1 MKDLALGKN
10 VLEFCNHPHHMT
22 AGGDSMDYNALT
34 GGYLGIHHPSF
45 ITLDLEECVDVRQ
58 VSIKFIDWEDECNI
72 SGTNNVKQHY
82 AYRLL
87 CSEDKLVWTVLY
99 DTTVTN
105 KVYRRGWQWGV
116 FEQPI
121 RMRYFRI
128 HALHNPA
135 NSGFHV
141 VRLRLFDEE
150 NPVLQVGDHLHFHA
164 PYDLE
169 IGDAIPISIRIMN
182 LVQRLSNTVSELH
195 KQSDEYKYL
204 VNEVLEESMVFD
216 TVDGRVDQFRQII
229 TPYVAR
235 NLTTD
240 YEKESSQNIISWVV
254 SCGMLGLNIFFDV
267 FQAHHA
273 PLILVLRW
281 LLFIGTFAYALYL
294 VKDNLKS
301 FLFRKRHHDKAMSQL
316 PGIETRNKLNADTIF
331 SLRQTDGTKVPMF
344 LFNDTVGEYDAQTG
358 FHKIPNPGHL
368 EIILKENIE
377 ISYLRFLLWDN
388 CGTMKQQPS
397 RRKYHYRLLLG
408 RSAKNGNIIWDAV
421 YDNSLNPSN
430 GWQEFFFEDGVQR
443 IKGIKLQFFHTLALS
458 NGNNEN
464 TVTQLVCVQA
474 YENPSE
480 SICRWTNSSPR
491 YMYANPIKGL
501 SKNKII
507 IGGSDS
513 HIGYMAES
521 KITSKINLYLLQL
534 EHEGVTPVEADKIR
548 RFRKDLQPNTND
560 DISKQIDIFCNS
572 VLTPVN
578 EKQRALKRKSTWMS
592 FVTIALLSIEFL
604 NISDSHK
611 LIILGVMVVLVIFVF
626 SPKFLNNMSSI

>member
-10 VLEFCNHPHHMT
+10 VLEFCNHPHYMT
-22 AGGDSMDYNALT
+22 AEGDSMDYNTLT

-45 ITLDLEECVDVRQ
+45 ITLDLEKGVDVKQ
-58 VSIKFIDWEDECNI
+58 VSIKLIDWEDKCNK
-72 SGTNNVKQHY
+72 SGTKNVKQHY

-99 DTTVTN
+99 DTTATD

-116 FEQPI
+116 FDQPI
-121 RMRYFRI
+121 KMRYFRI

-141 VRLRLFDEE
+141 VRLRLFDEV
-150 NPVLQVGDHLHFHA
+150 NPALQLGDKLEFLA
-164 PYDLE
+164 PYDRE

-182 LVQRLSNTVSELH
+182 LVQRLSNTVSESH
-195 KQSDEYKYL
+195 KQSDKYKDL

-229 TPYVAR
+229 TPYMAS
-235 NLTTD
+235 NLTTE
-240 YEKESSQNIISWVV
+240 YEKESSQNITSWVV
-254 SCGMLGLNIFFDV
+254 SCGMLGLNIFFDA

-301 FLFRKRHHDKAMSQL
+301 FLCRKRHHESQI
-316 PGIETRNKLNADTIF
+316 PGIETRNKLNEDTIS
-331 SLRQTDGTKVPMF
+331 SLRQTGGAKVPMF
-344 LFNDTVGEYDAQTG
+344 LFNDTVGEYNTQTG
-358 FHKIPNPGHL
+358 FHKIPNPGYL

-408 RSAKNGNIIWDAV
+408 RSDNNDNIIWDAV

-430 GWQEFFFEDGVQR
+430 GWQEFFFENGVQS

-491 YMYANPIKGL
+491 YMYANPIEGL

-507 IGGSDS
+507 IGGSDN
-513 HIGYMAES
+513 HIGYMAERNITD
-521 KITSKINLYLLQL
+521 KIKLYLSQL
-534 EHEGVTPVEADKIR
+534 EHEVVTPSEAGKIQML
-548 RFRKDLQPNTND
+548 KTDLQANTND
-560 DISKQIDIFCNS
+560 DISKQIDIFYNS
-572 VLTPVN
+572 VLTPAN

-592 FVTIALLSIEFL
+592 FVAIALLSIEFL

-611 LIILGVMVVLVIFVF
+611 LIILGVMVLLVIFVF
-626 SPKFLNNMSSI
+626 SPKFLNRKDSSV